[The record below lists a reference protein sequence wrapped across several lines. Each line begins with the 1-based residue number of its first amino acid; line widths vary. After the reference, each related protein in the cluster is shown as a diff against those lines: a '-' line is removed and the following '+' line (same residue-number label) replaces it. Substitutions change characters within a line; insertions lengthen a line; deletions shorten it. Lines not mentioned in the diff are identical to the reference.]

1 MSALPAEADYIIVG
15 AGSAGSVLANRLS
28 ADPGRRI
35 LVLEAGERDLSPFI
49 HVPAGISR
57 AIGNPRLD
65 WMHLARPD
73 PSRGGK
79 VDLWP
84 AGRTLGGSSSI
95 NGMLYVRGVPS
106 DYDRWAALGCEG
118 WSFAEVEPYFR
129 RLERTPCGEDH
140 VRGRDGPMRV
150 NALRTLHPL
159 SHHFITAA
167 TQVGL
172 PFNPDYNGVT
182 PEGIG
187 YPQVT
192 QSFGRRWSAAR
203 GYLDPAR
210 RRSNLSVQTGIVVDR
225 LIFEGDR
232 CVGVEFQRGGRRLT
246 ARARAEV
253 LVCAGAL
260 ASPKLLM
267 LSGIGPA
274 AELSRLGITVRRDAP
289 VGENLLE
296 HPNATLSVD
305 VNVRTYNIEINS
317 PRLALH
323 ALNWLLFGRGPAT
336 SPYPHAV
343 GFFKS
348 SPDLPSPDIQIMFG
362 PFAFAFTEE
371 GLTPYLKPSVTA
383 AVSLSYPHNAGRL
396 ILGGPDPA
404 TPPIIEHALLR
415 SDDDVAAL
423 TRGCRFV
430 QKIFRAPA
438 FAPFVTAERLPLPEV
453 TSDADWDAYLRQT
466 TFLGYHPIGTCRMGQ
481 GGVTDSR
488 LRVKGVRGL
497 RVVDASVIPSHLSG
511 NIHASVLMVA
521 ERASDLIV
529 ADGEKA
535 RA

>member
-1 MSALPAEADYIIVG
+1 LPSPPPEADYIIVG
-15 AGSAGSVLANRLS
+15 GGSAGSVLANRLS
-28 ADPGRRI
+28 ADPRRRV
-35 LVLEAGERDLSPFI
+35 LVLEAGERDMSPFI
-49 HVPAGISR
+49 HVPAGIAR

-65 WMHLARPD
+65 WMHMAKPD

-118 WSFAEVEPYFR
+118 WSFADVEPYFR

-140 VRGRDGPMRV
+140 LRGRDGPIRV

-159 SHHFITAA
+159 SHHFIKAA

-172 PFNPDYNGVT
+172 PFNPDYNGPT
-182 PEGIG
+182 AEGIG

-203 GYLDPAR
+203 GYLGPAR
-210 RRSNLSVQTGIVVDR
+210 RRSNLRVQTGVVVER
-225 LIFEGDR
+225 LVFEDDR
-232 CVGVEFQRGGRRLT
+232 CIGVEFWRGGTKLI
-246 ARARAEV
+246 ARARSEV

-260 ASPKLLM
+260 GSPKLLM

-274 AELSRLGITVRRDAP
+274 AELNRLGIEVRHDAP

-305 VNVRTYNIEINS
+305 VNVPTFNLELNS
-317 PRLALH
+317 PRIALH

-362 PFAFAFTEE
+362 PFAFDFTEA
-371 GLTPYLKPSVTA
+371 GLQPYLRPSVTA
-383 AVSLSYPHNAGRL
+383 AVSLSYPHNAGRI

-404 TPPIIEHALLR
+404 TPPMIEHALLR
-415 SDDDVAAL
+415 SPGDVAAL

-430 QKIFRAPA
+430 QRIFRAPA
-438 FAPFVTAERLPLPEV
+438 FAPFVTAERLPLADV
-453 TSDADWDAYLRQT
+453 TSDADWDAYLRRT
-466 TFLGYHPIGTCRMGQ
+466 TFLGYHPIGTCWMGRD
-481 GGVTDSR
+481 GVTDPR

-511 NIHASVLMVA
+511 NIYASVIMIA
-521 ERASDLIV
+521 ERASDLII
-529 ADGEKA
+529 ADS
-535 RA
+535 R

>member
-1 MSALPAEADYIIVG
+1 
-15 AGSAGSVLANRLS
+15 
-28 ADPGRRI
+28 
-35 LVLEAGERDLSPFI
+35 LEAGERDLSPFI
-49 HVPAGISR
+49 HVPAGIAR

-65 WMHLARPD
+65 WMYKAKPD
-73 PSRGGK
+73 SSRGGK

-95 NGMLYVRGVPS
+95 NGMVYVRGAPS
-106 DYDRWAALGCEG
+106 DYERWSGLGCEG

-129 RLERTPCGEDH
+129 RLERTTLGEDGL
-140 VRGRDGPMRV
+140 RGRDGPLRIS
-150 NALRTLHPL
+150 ALRTLHPL
-159 SHHFITAA
+159 SPHFIKAA

-172 PFNPDYNGVT
+172 PFNPDYNGVAQ
-182 PEGIG
+182 EGIG

-210 RRSNLSVQTGIVVDR
+210 RRSNLSLQTGVVVDR
-225 LIFEGDR
+225 LIFEGER
-232 CVGVEFQRGGRRLT
+232 CVGVEFRRGGITLT

-253 LVCAGAL
+253 LLCAGAL

-274 AELSRLGITVRRDAP
+274 ADLSKLGIGVRLDAP

-305 VNVRTYNIEINS
+305 VNVRTFNVEING
-317 PRLALH
+317 PRMGLH

-348 SPDLPSPDIQIMFG
+348 SPDLASPDIQVMFG
-362 PFAFAFTEE
+362 PFAFAFTDG
-371 GLTPYLKPSVTA
+371 GLQPYLKPSVTA

-396 ILGGPDPA
+396 RLGGPDPA
-404 TPPIIEHALLR
+404 TPPIIEHALLG
-415 SDDDVAAL
+415 SPDDVAAL
-423 TRGCRFV
+423 TRGCRIV

-453 TSDADWDAYLRQT
+453 TSDADWEAYLRRT
-466 TFLGYHPIGTCRMGQ
+466 TLLGYHPIGTCGMGRD
-481 GGVTDSR
+481 GVTDSQ

-497 RVVDASVIPSHLSG
+497 RVADASVMPSHLSG
-511 NIHASVLMVA
+511 NIYASVMMIA
-521 ERASDLIV
+521 ERASDLIA
-529 ADGEKA
+529 ADGQMAQSGET
-535 RA
+535 